1 MTGDPQTRTDQASA
15 AAVPGREELQAL
27 LKDYN
32 EHPDRREAVLAEIDG
47 RFRRRVAVL
56 VLDTCGFS
64 RTVRGHGIVHFLAL
78 LERMER
84 LIRPCVE
91 AGHGRVLRR
100 EADNLF
106 AVFDTADR
114 AVHAAREIQRD
125 VRAANEALPKEDEVG
140 VSIGIGY
147 GDLLLVGADDAWGDE
162 MNLASKLGEDLAEC
176 GEVLI
181 TRSARDALD
190 HADEIELEERAY
202 TVSGI
207 DVHAFHVG
215 H

>member
-1 MTGDPQTRTDQASA
+1 
-15 AAVPGREELQAL
+15 
-27 LKDYN
+27 
-32 EHPDRREAVLAEIDG
+32 
-47 RFRRRVAVL
+47 

-64 RTVRGHGIVHFLAL
+64 RTVRGQGIVHFLAL

-91 AGHGRVLRR
+91 EWHGRILRR

-106 AVFDTADR
+106 AVFDTPDR
-114 AVHAAREIQRD
+114 AVHAARNIQRD
-125 VRAANEALPKEDEVG
+125 VRAANEALPVEDEVG
-140 VSIGIGY
+140 VSIGIGF
-147 GDLLLVGADDAWGDE
+147 GDLLLVGEDDAWGEE

-190 HADEIELEERAY
+190 PADEIELEERAY
-202 TVSGI
+202 AVSGI

-215 H
+215 HGAQALPGDGPGAGTP

>member
-1 MTGDPQTRTDQASA
+1 M
-15 AAVPGREELQAL
+15 PGRDELQTL

-32 EHPDRREAVLAEIDG
+32 EHPDRRDAVLAEIDE
-47 RFRRRVAVL
+47 RFRRRAAVL

-64 RTVRGHGIVHFLAL
+64 RTVRGQGIVHFLAL

-91 AGHGRVLRR
+91 EWHGRILRR

-114 AVHAAREIQRD
+114 AVHAARNIQRD

-140 VSIGIGY
+140 VSIGIGF
-147 GDLLLVGADDAWGDE
+147 GDLLLVGEDDAWGEE

-190 HADEIELEERAY
+190 GADEIELEERAY

-207 DVHAFHVG
+207 DVHAFHIP